1 MPACNFAATMIG
13 EVLVG
18 KRSFQILII
27 GYLEVA
33 RPGADPVHRCGPARE
48 RGTSRHVGTIF
59 RLHQKGGDALDLRR
73 LDLNLLSIFKAVLE
87 AETLTSAAAQLNLS
101 QPTVSAGLAKLRTLM
116 GDELFVRSNGRML
129 PTPRA
134 LQMKEPLSRVFQS
147 IQSDILSAAGFDAG
161 SDTSA
166 FTICLSD
173 IGELEF
179 LPRLMQRLAV
189 SAPGVS
195 IRSVIC
201 DPKTLSEAMDRGEID
216 IAIGYFPDLKTAVF
230 NQQVLFTHGYS
241 CIVRRDHPIIRDGL
255 TVAQFEQIRHLNV
268 SQDTRI
274 LDVVEQALSHHGIE
288 RQVALTVSHFVN
300 VPILVA
306 QSDFIATIP
315 KPLASNFA
323 GTYPLSIF
331 EPPFAIPK
339 LEIKQVWHRR
349 FHNSARLAWLRGLIT
364 NMSQNKP
371 SL

>member
-1 MPACNFAATMIG
+1 M
-13 EVLVG
+13 
-18 KRSFQILII
+18 
-27 GYLEVA
+27 
-33 RPGADPVHRCGPARE
+33 
-48 RGTSRHVGTIF
+48 
-59 RLHQKGGDALDLRR
+59 DLRR
-73 LDLNLLSIFKAVLE
+73 LDLNLLCILKAVLE
-87 AETLTSAAAQLNLS
+87 AGTLTSAAAQLNLS

-134 LQMKEPLSRVFQS
+134 LQMKEPLLRIFQA
-147 IQSDILSAAGFDAG
+147 IQTDVLSAAGFEPSG
-161 SDTSA
+161 DTST

-179 LPRLMQRLAV
+179 LPRLMERLAL

-201 DPKTLSEAMDRGEID
+201 DPQTLSEAMDRGEID

-230 NQQVLFTHGYS
+230 NQQVLFTHGHS
-241 CIVRRDHPIIRDGL
+241 CIVRREHPIIRDEL
-255 TVAQFEQIRHLNV
+255 TRAHFEQARHLSV
-268 SQDTRI
+268 AQDTRM
-274 LDVVEQALSHHGIE
+274 LDVVEQALSHHGVL

-300 VPILVA
+300 VPVLVA

-323 GTYPLSIF
+323 AIYPLSVF

-349 FHNSARLAWLRGLIT
+349 FHNSARLAWLRGLIA

-371 SL
+371 SM

>member
-1 MPACNFAATMIG
+1 MFG
-13 EVLVG
+13 
-18 KRSFQILII
+18 
-27 GYLEVA
+27 
-33 RPGADPVHRCGPARE
+33 
-48 RGTSRHVGTIF
+48 
-59 RLHQKGGDALDLRR
+59 LHQRGGDALDLRR
-73 LDLNLLSIFKAVLE
+73 LDLNLLSILKAVLE
-87 AETLTSAAAQLNLS
+87 SGTLASAAAQLNLS

-134 LQMKEPLSRVFQS
+134 LQMKEPLSRIFQS
-147 IQSDILSAAGFDAG
+147 IQSDILSEAGFEAG

-179 LPRLMQRLAV
+179 LPRLMQRLALL
-189 SAPGVS
+189 APGVS

-216 IAIGYFPDLKTAVF
+216 IAIGYFPDLKAAVF
-230 NQQVLFTHGYS
+230 NQQVLFAHGHS
-241 CIVRRDHPIIRDGL
+241 CIVRRDHPIIRGSL
-255 TVAQFEQIRHLNV
+255 TLAHFEQIRHLGV

-274 LDVVEQALSHHGIE
+274 LDVVEQALSQNGIM

-300 VPILVA
+300 VPILVS

-315 KPLASNFA
+315 KPLASTFA
-323 GTYPLSIF
+323 AIYPLSIF

-349 FHNSARLAWLRGLIT
+349 FHNSARLVWLRGLIA

-371 SL
+371 SM

>member
-1 MPACNFAATMIG
+1 MFG
-13 EVLVG
+13 
-18 KRSFQILII
+18 
-27 GYLEVA
+27 
-33 RPGADPVHRCGPARE
+33 
-48 RGTSRHVGTIF
+48 
-59 RLHQKGGDALDLRR
+59 LHQRGGDALDLRR
-73 LDLNLLSIFKAVLE
+73 LDLNLLSILKAVLE
-87 AETLTSAAAQLNLS
+87 SGTLTSAAAQLNLS
-101 QPTVSAGLAKLRTLM
+101 QPTVSAGLAKLRTLI

-134 LQMKEPLSRVFQS
+134 LQMKEPLSRIFQS
-147 IQSDILSAAGFDAG
+147 IQSDILSEAGFEAG

-179 LPRLMQRLAV
+179 LPRLMQRLALL
-189 SAPGVS
+189 APGVS

-216 IAIGYFPDLKTAVF
+216 IAIGYFPDLKAAVF
-230 NQQVLFTHGYS
+230 NQQVLFAHGHS
-241 CIVRRDHPIIRDGL
+241 CIVRRDHPIIRGSL
-255 TVAQFEQIRHLNV
+255 TLAHFEQIRHLGV

-274 LDVVEQALSHHGIE
+274 LDVVEQALSQNGIM

-300 VPILVA
+300 VPILVS

-315 KPLASNFA
+315 KPLASTFA
-323 GTYPLSIF
+323 AIYPLSIF

-349 FHNSARLAWLRGLIT
+349 FHNSARLVWLRGLIA

-371 SL
+371 SM